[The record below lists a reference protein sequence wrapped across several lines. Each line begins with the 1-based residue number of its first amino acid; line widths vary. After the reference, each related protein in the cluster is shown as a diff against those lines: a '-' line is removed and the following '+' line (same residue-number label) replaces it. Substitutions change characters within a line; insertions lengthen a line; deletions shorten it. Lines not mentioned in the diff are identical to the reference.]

1 MTDRC
6 RDVPWRV
13 STIQNI
19 NPYFID
25 IQYIIPHPR
34 NKIKSLIP
42 PKIRPESYVYIIKNP
57 PKM

>member
-13 STIQNI
+13 STTQNI

-25 IQYIIPHPR
+25 IQYIIPLPPQQ
-34 NKIKSLIP
+34 NKIPHP
-42 PKIRPESYVYIIKNP
+42 PKIPIQFYVFKIKNHP
-57 PKM
+57 